1 MRMHYHLSDFALWL
15 VTPILQAA
23 VLVAMFR
30 RNFQHSYRY
39 FLAYTVLQ
47 VAAVP
52 ILAVVMF
59 YSYSAYYYA
68 YYVNLGLSIL
78 VSFAVVWEILK
89 TVFRWNQGR
98 RRWGAIPLLCAAV
111 LLVAAIEMIL
121 NSQAS
126 RRDAGYVTDLMMLG
140 DRSVRF
146 AQLGIALGALFFAN
160 RLGVSRRSF
169 LYGVVAGFGFFA
181 TTNMIIAMRLSH
193 RGSITSPTLSRI
205 NSVAYLTSVVIW
217 LFYSIYGSMD
227 ASGYDR
233 APLYSSSSNNNRRG
247 PKRPNRWFFRLGSS
261 PTHAAAGD

>member
-1 MRMHYHLSDFALWL
+1 MHYHLSDLVLWL
-15 VTPILQAA
+15 LIPILQAA

-39 FLAYTVLQ
+39 FLAYTVVE
-47 VAAVP
+47 VASVP
-52 ILAVVMF
+52 ILGVVMF

-89 TVFRWNQGR
+89 TVFRWNQDR
-98 RRWGAIPLLCAAV
+98 RRLGVIPLLCVAV

-121 NSQAS
+121 TSQAS
-126 RRDAGYVTDLMMLG
+126 GAMDGPVTRLMMIS
-140 DRSVRF
+140 DRAVR
-146 AQLGIALGALFFAN
+146 LVEVGIALGVLLFGD

-193 RGSITSPTLSRI
+193 HGSITSPTLSRI

-217 LFYSIYGSMD
+217 LFYAIYGTMD
-227 ASGYDR
+227 VSGFDR
-233 APLYSSSSNNNRRG
+233 AQLYSSQSYNDRRG
-247 PKRPNRWFFRLGSS
+247 PNRPNRWFFRLGSS
-261 PTHAAAGD
+261 PTHAAGGD